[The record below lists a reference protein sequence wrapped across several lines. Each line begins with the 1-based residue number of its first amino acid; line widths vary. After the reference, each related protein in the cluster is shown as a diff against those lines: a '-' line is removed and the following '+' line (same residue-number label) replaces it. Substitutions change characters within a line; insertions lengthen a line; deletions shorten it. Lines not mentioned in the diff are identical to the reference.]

1 MYRITAENQR
11 VVLTRNTPLPP
22 PPKKK
27 FHLLAGS
34 YQRHKMWPRVAVV
47 EAASVVARAR
57 KRKDSPHRNIDMC
70 SFSEQERACYDGEV
84 YRFLAE
90 MVSA

>member
-1 MYRITAENQR
+1 
-11 VVLTRNTPLPP
+11 
-22 PPKKK
+22 
-27 FHLLAGS
+27 
-34 YQRHKMWPRVAVV
+34 MWPRVAVV
-47 EAASVVARAR
+47 EAASGVARAR